1 MKPLSPEILCGL
13 EKLPLFHELDSDQLH
28 LIAQNAREMSIEKG
42 EMLFQRGDE
51 AKGFFLLLRGQIKL
65 AFPSSQGNEK
75 VVAII
80 GACQSFGEAA
90 MFLNQPYLVRAE
102 ALAPSEVLL
111 IRSSVI
117 FELLE
122 QDKEFARKLLAGMS
136 MRLRQLVQ
144 DVELYSQRS
153 SAQRVIGYLLQ
164 LCPGSGG
171 CDMPLTVDLPTTKQ
185 VIASRLNLTPETLSR
200 ILHDLS
206 EKGLIEMHGRRIHIQ
221 NPEPLRL
228 YDL

>member
-1 MKPLSPEILCGL
+1 MKSLSPEMLCGI

-28 LIAQNAREMSIEKG
+28 SIALNAREMMVDKG

-51 AKGFFLLLRGQIKL
+51 SKGFFLLLRGQIKL
-65 AFPSSQGNEK
+65 AFPSTHGNEK

-80 GACQSFGEAA
+80 SAGQSFGEAA
-90 MFLNQPYLVRAE
+90 MFHNQPYPVRAE
-102 ALAPSEVLL
+102 ALERSELVL
-111 IRSSVI
+111 IRSSAI
-117 FELLE
+117 FELLA
-122 QDKEFARKLLAGMS
+122 QDKCFARKLLTGLS
-136 MRLRQLVQ
+136 MRLHQLVQ
-144 DVELYSQRS
+144 DVELYSLRS

-164 LCPGSGG
+164 LCATEGA

-206 EKGLIEMHGRRIHIQ
+206 EKGLIEMQGRRIHIP
-221 NPEPLRL
+221 NPEPLRF
-228 YDL
+228 YDI

>member
-1 MKPLSPEILCGL
+1 
-13 EKLPLFHELDSDQLH
+13 
-28 LIAQNAREMSIEKG
+28 
-42 EMLFQRGDE
+42 
-51 AKGFFLLLRGQIKL
+51 
-65 AFPSSQGNEK
+65 
-75 VVAII
+75 
-80 GACQSFGEAA
+80 
-90 MFLNQPYLVRAE
+90 
-102 ALAPSEVLL
+102 VLL

-122 QDKEFARKLLAGMS
+122 QDREFARKLLAGLS
-136 MRLRQLVQ
+136 MRLHQLVQ

-164 LCPGSGG
+164 LCPSSGG

-206 EKGLIEMHGRRIHIQ
+206 ENGLIEMRGRRIHIP
-221 NPEPLRL
+221 NPDPLRQ

>member
-1 MKPLSPEILCGL
+1 MKSLSPEVLRGI
-13 EKLPLFHELDSDQLH
+13 ERLPLFHELDPDQLH
-28 LIAQNAREMSIEKG
+28 SIAINAREVSVDKG

-51 AKGFFLLLRGQIKL
+51 SNGFFLLLRGQIKL
-65 AFPSSQGNEK
+65 AFPSAQGNEK
-75 VVAII
+75 VIAIV
-80 GACQSFGEAA
+80 GAGQSFGEAA
-90 MFLNQPYLVRAE
+90 MFLNQPYPVRAE
-102 ALAPSEVLL
+102 ALVNSEIVL

-117 FELLE
+117 FELLT
-122 QDKEFARKLLAGMS
+122 QDKNFARKLLAGLS
-136 MRLRQLVQ
+136 MRLHQLVQ

-164 LCPGSGG
+164 LCPTAGG
-171 CDMPLTVDLPTTKQ
+171 CDMPITVDLPTTKQ

-206 EKGLIEMHGRRIHIQ
+206 EKALIEMQGRRIHIP
-221 NPEPLRL
+221 NPEPLRF

>member
-1 MKPLSPEILCGL
+1 MKALSPEILCGI
-13 EKLPLFHELDSDQLH
+13 EKLPLFHELDSGQLH
-28 LIAQNAREMSIEKG
+28 LIATNAREVTVNKG

-51 AKGFFLLLRGQIKL
+51 SRGFFLLLSGQIKL
-65 AFPSSQGNEK
+65 AFPSTQGNEK

-80 GACQSFGEAA
+80 GAGQSFGEAA
-90 MFLNQPYLVRAE
+90 MFLNQPYPVRAE
-102 ALAPSEVLL
+102 ALIKSDVIV

-117 FELLE
+117 FQLLA
-122 QDKEFARKLLAGMS
+122 QDKDFARKLLVGLS
-136 MRLRQLVQ
+136 MRLHQLLQ

-164 LCPGSGG
+164 LCPTAGS
-171 CDMPLTVDLPTTKQ
+171 CDVPITVDLPATKQ

-200 ILHDLS
+200 ILHDLA
-206 EKGLIEMHGRRIHIQ
+206 ENGLIEMQGRRIYIP
-221 NPEPLRL
+221 NPEPLRC